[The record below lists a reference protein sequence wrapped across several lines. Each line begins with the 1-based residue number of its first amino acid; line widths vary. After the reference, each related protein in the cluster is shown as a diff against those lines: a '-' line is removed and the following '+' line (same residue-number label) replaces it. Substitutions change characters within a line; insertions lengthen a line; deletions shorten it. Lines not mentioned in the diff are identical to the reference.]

1 MTGKIINLRQAR
13 KQKQRADKET
23 KAQENRAKF
32 GRTGAQKNEDKVVK
46 LKADK
51 HLDGHKLDD

>member
-13 KQKQRADKET
+13 KQKKRADKET
-23 KAQENRAKF
+23 KAQENRVKF
-32 GRTGAQKNEDKVVK
+32 GRTGAQKNADKVVK
-46 LKADK
+46 LKTDK